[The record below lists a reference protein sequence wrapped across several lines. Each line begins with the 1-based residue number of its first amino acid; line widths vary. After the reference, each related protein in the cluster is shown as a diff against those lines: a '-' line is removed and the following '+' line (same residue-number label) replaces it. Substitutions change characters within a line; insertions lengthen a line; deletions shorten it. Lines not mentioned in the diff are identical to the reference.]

1 MEEAQRYAAIDM
13 GSNAI
18 RLLIVEQ
25 LPDHQRRKIIDM
37 RSPVRLGQDVF
48 LQGRIT
54 TENLHKV
61 QQTMQRYRSLLDQYQ
76 VQKVRAVATSAAR
89 GAINKDRLQ
98 QIVQEALG
106 EPLQIISGKEE
117 ARLVVLAMKEK
128 LPLADKNCL
137 LVDVG
142 GGSVEIILLRK
153 GEIAFT
159 QSYKIGTV
167 RLLVLFSQQQS
178 PGAFFELIDEYIAS
192 ARLLIEKELPA
203 GRIDCVIGSGGNI
216 EALARINTRFFSAE
230 SENGVSKISGKN
242 MERIITRLSSL
253 DYVER
258 MQTFDLRED
267 RADVIIPASLVYAK
281 VMALAGNK
289 AILVPGAGLKDGVL
303 ADLISADRE
312 NAYMQDLRS
321 LVRKSALQLGI
332 KFHFE
337 QSHGEQ
343 VAALALQ
350 LFDSLHDFH
359 NLGSRERIWLEAAA
373 LLHDIGYFI
382 STNKH
387 HKHAYYVIYY
397 AGLVGLQHDEL
408 RATALIA
415 RYHRK
420 SGPKETHLE
429 FQLLPSVVQKK
440 VTMLAALL
448 RMADALDREHL
459 QKVRSVRPLIGKE
472 EIVLQVEATADISL
486 EKWSFD
492 SRSKMFADLVKRRVA
507 LERVEPAPA
516 S

>member
-1 MEEAQRYAAIDM
+1 MEQSPCYAAIDM

-25 LPDHQRRKIIDM
+25 LPDTQRRKIVDM

-54 TENLHKV
+54 PENLLKV
-61 QQTMQRYRSLLDQYQ
+61 RQTMQRYRKLLDQYH

-89 GAINKDRLQ
+89 GATNKEALQ
-98 QIVQEALG
+98 QTVQEALG
-106 EPLQIISGKEE
+106 GPLQIISGKEE

-128 LPLADKNCL
+128 LSLADRNCL

-142 GGSVEIILLRK
+142 GGSVEIILLK
-153 GEIAFT
+153 SGEIAFT

-167 RLLVLFSQQQS
+167 RLLVLFSQQQN
-178 PGAFFELIDEYIAS
+178 PAAFFDLIDEYIAS
-192 ARLLIEKELPA
+192 AKLLLEQEMPA

-216 EALARINTRFFSAE
+216 EALAHINAGFFRAE
-230 SENGVSKISGKN
+230 SEHGVNKISSKS

-253 DYVER
+253 NYTER
-258 MQTFDLRED
+258 MHTFDLRED

-289 AILVPGAGLKDGVL
+289 AILVPGVGLKEGVL
-303 ADLISADRE
+303 ADLISADQE
-312 NAYMQDLRS
+312 KAYLQDLRS
-321 LVRKSALQLGI
+321 LVRQSALQLGQ

-337 QSHGEQ
+337 QPHGEQ

-350 LFDSLHDFH
+350 LFDGLQDLHG
-359 NLGSRERIWLEAAA
+359 LGSRERIWLEAAA

-397 AGLVGLQHDEL
+397 AGIVGLRHEEL

-429 FQLLPSVVQKK
+429 FQLLEAATQEK
-440 VTMLAALL
+440 VTLLAALL
-448 RMADALDREHL
+448 RMADSLDREHL
-459 QKVRSVRPLIGKE
+459 QKVSAVRPLIGKA
-472 EIVLQVEATADISL
+472 EITLQVEAEGDISL
-486 EKWSFD
+486 EKWSFN
-492 SRSKMFADLVKRRVA
+492 SRSKMFADIVKRRII
-507 LERVEPAPA
+507 LEQISPVPG